1 MDLVE
6 LHATAEGECNA
17 RVHAIRDDQW
27 TNPTPCTEWDV
38 RTLLNHLVYEQL
50 WAPELLRGA
59 TVEEIGDRFDGDVL
73 GDDPFKS
80 WSTAA
85 RAAHDEVAKVD
96 MNRMIH
102 VSWGQIPASEY
113 VDQLILDL
121 AVHGWDVA
129 KGIGYDDTIDPGV
142 VDAVL
147 SEVERDAEMLRAS
160 GVFGT
165 PVPVAADADPQ
176 TRLLALLGRRR

>member
-27 TNPTPCTEWDV
+27 TKPTPCTEWDV

-59 TVEEIGDRFDGDVL
+59 TVEEVGDRFDGDVL

-85 RAAHDEVAKVD
+85 RAAH
-96 MNRMIH
+96 
-102 VSWGQIPASEY
+102 
-113 VDQLILDL
+113 
-121 AVHGWDVA
+121 
-129 KGIGYDDTIDPGV
+129 
-142 VDAVL
+142 
-147 SEVERDAEMLRAS
+147 
-160 GVFGT
+160 
-165 PVPVAADADPQ
+165 
-176 TRLLALLGRRR
+176 TRSQGSTWTA